1 MMRLNDYLP
10 SASTRRVGS
19 YLPRAGGA
27 RGRSGSDVPSTA
39 QDCRD
44 YALRIRGNDAAG
56 RVEPLNGQAPVEE
69 ERGGIRVSLLA
80 AAPRVQ

>member
-1 MMRLNDYLP
+1 MMRLYDYLP

-39 QDCRD
+39 QNCRD
-44 YALRIRGNDAAG
+44 YAANPW
-56 RVEPLNGQAPVEE
+56 E
-69 ERGGIRVSLLA
+69 
-80 AAPRVQ
+80 

>member
-27 RGRSGSDVPSTA
+27 RGRSGSDV
-39 QDCRD
+39 
-44 YALRIRGNDAAG
+44 LRRIVATTPRESVGMTR
-56 RVEPLNGQAPVEE
+56 RVG
-69 ERGGIRVSLLA
+69 
-80 AAPRVQ
+80 